1 MKKATLTKVLTP
13 CGVVFFIILMFA
25 SCTKYSPNDGGITGV
40 DPTVPLVTGF
50 SKSGSNT
57 SARSD
62 AAFAAVDTGQKG
74 EIIFIPDPISE
85 ADEKNVLR
93 VEYTVINGVTATYD
107 YTEYR
112 GFTHNFIQLGKNKI
126 VQRTIFI
133 DTTLIA
139 EMELWI
145 TDVIIVHPGEQ
156 VYVDS
161 CYFSA
166 GDWLVDVFIREDKLN
181 EGGYTDHGYR
191 QDPPDWGNVIAHVFP
206 SVGNGYVRLTL
217 KSDIGDNKF
226 TFMRS
231 TSGDIWGDINPDSA
245 RVWWR
250 GHGIGKYVL
259 KANGTVWNSDT
270 TVLLFP
276 DTLIDP
282 VNLGTPLHPNV
293 YYKPIFGTD
302 SAYLHIA
309 VSTMPDSVL
318 AGYVDNNLLVYY
330 TTMIHN
336 GFVTTI
342 IPRPA
347 KRALP
352 FLYLRFEGAE
362 AEVNEGWDAN
372 RQMLAFQITQ

>member
-1 MKKATLTKVLTP
+1 MKATLTKLRAP
-13 CGVVFFIILMFA
+13 FGVIFFIILMFWA
-25 SCTKYSPNDGGITGV
+25 GCTKYGPGEGTVGV
-40 DPTVPLVTGF
+40 DPDVPLVTGF
-50 SKSGSNT
+50 SKSGSST

-62 AAFAAVDTGQKG
+62 ALFAAVDTGQEG
-74 EIIFIPDPISE
+74 GITFIPDPISE
-85 ADEKNVLR
+85 ADEKKVLR
-93 VEYTVINGVTATYD
+93 TEYTVINGITATYD

-112 GFTHNFIQLGKNKI
+112 GFTHDFTLLGKHDI
-126 VQRTIFI
+126 VQRTVFT

-145 TDVIIVHPGEQ
+145 IDVIVIPPGEQ

-161 CYFSA
+161 CYFAST
-166 GDWLVDVFIREDKLN
+166 DWFVDIFIREDKLN
-181 EGGYTDHGYR
+181 QGGYTDNGYR
-191 QDPPDWGNVIAHVFP
+191 QDPPNRDDVKAHVFP
-206 SVGNGYVRLTL
+206 SAGNGYVKLTL
-217 KSDIGDNKF
+217 KSEIGDNKF

-231 TSGDIWGDINPDSA
+231 MSSNVWGDINPDSA

-250 GHGIGKYVL
+250 GEGIGKYVL
-259 KANGTVWNSDT
+259 KANGTVWNYDT

-302 SAYLHIA
+302 SAHLHIS

-318 AGYVDNNLLVYY
+318 AGYADNNLLVYY
-330 TTMIHN
+330 TQLIHI
-336 GFVTTI
+336 GFVTTT
-342 IPRPA
+342 IPRPT

-352 FLYLRFEGAE
+352 FLYLQFEGAE